1 MTASTI
7 SIGSLFSGY
16 GGLDMAAQQ
25 VLGGRV
31 AWFSEFDL
39 APSKILAHHWPD
51 VPNLGDITAT
61 DFTQVEQVDVITGG
75 FPCQDVSHAGRRAG
89 LIRDGEG
96 RTRSGLWGEML
107 RAIDT
112 LRPRMVV
119 AENVRGLLSA
129 QADSDVEPC
138 AFCMG
143 DDGDSPMRAL
153 GAVLAD
159 LASIGFDAAW
169 TGLRAADVGAPHGR
183 FRVFIL
189 AWPAAD
195 TSVGSPRPHTRRGK
209 IGR

>member
-51 VPNLGDITAT
+51 VPNLGDIPTN
-61 DFTQVEQVDVITGG
+61 DFTAAEPVDIITRG
-75 FPCQDVSHAGRRAG
+75 FPCEDVSHAGRRQA

-96 RTRSGLWGEML
+96 RTRSGLWSQML
-107 RAIDT
+107 RAVNE
-112 LRPRMVV
+112 LRPRLVV

-129 QADSDVEPC
+129 RADSD
-138 AFCMG
+138 
-143 DDGDSPMRAL
+143 
-153 GAVLAD
+153 
-159 LASIGFDAAW
+159 
-169 TGLRAADVGAPHGR
+169 
-183 FRVFIL
+183 
-189 AWPAAD
+189 
-195 TSVGSPRPHTRRGK
+195 
-209 IGR
+209 